1 VEEGVIAMADKDK
14 PEDANEKKK
23 GLLGGSKVPLDAVLL
38 VVAPFVTFVMLFM
51 YVMGLLPP
59 RPMTVRV
66 VGAAP
71 MEEAEKP
78 AVSGREEAVLPSSVD
93 NPTRGGE
100 VRDQAGIVPLP
111 PEPIDKIP
119 IDAGGAALP
128 EQTSEETASEARA
141 TEEGAEDELSGGAV
155 DVDEDRMERIKQLAK
170 VYEQMNASSVAA
182 IVTTMNEDDAVDI
195 LSNMKPRNAAKVLAS
210 LAPEKAATL
219 SLRLTE

>member
-1 VEEGVIAMADKDK
+1 MADKDK

-38 VVAPFVTFVMLFM
+38 VVAPFVTFLVLFM

-78 AVSGREEAVLPSSVD
+78 AVSGREEAVLPSSVGAVD
-93 NPTRGGE
+93 NPMRGGD
-100 VRDQAGIVPLP
+100 VRDQAGIAPLP
-111 PEPIDKIP
+111 PEPLDNIP
-119 IDAGGAALP
+119 VDADGSALP
-128 EQTSEETASEARA
+128 EQIGAEAASEAPA
-141 TEEGAEDELSGGAV
+141 TEEGAEDEPSAGAGA
-155 DVDEDRMERIKQLAK
+155 VDEDRMERIKQLAK